1 MKNIAIFFFTSAI
14 MLLTSCS
21 NGQSKLGKTNLS
33 VSAFAE
39 KLKAT
44 PTAIILDVRTPDEFE
59 SGHLLNAINI
69 DWNGNDFTQQ
79 VSKLNQSTPIFIY
92 CLAGS
97 RSASA
102 ATEMRKNGFKEVYEM
117 AGGMMKWRAA
127 NLPETTVKNSLASKG
142 MTKLDFEALI
152 IKDKIVL
159 VDFYAE
165 WCGPCKKMKPYLDEI
180 SKDMAATVSVVRID
194 VDANPALCKE
204 LNIEDIPV
212 LQVYKKGNL
221 TWKNIGFIEKESV
234 LVQLSN

>member
-1 MKNIAIFFFTSAI
+1 MKNTAIFFFTSAI
-14 MLLTSCS
+14 ILLTSCS
-21 NGQSKLGKTNLS
+21 NGQSKVGVTNLS
-33 VSAFAE
+33 VSAFAD

-59 SGHLLNAINI
+59 SGHLLNAINM
-69 DWNGNDFTQQ
+69 DWNGNDFTQK
-79 VSKLNQSTPIFIY
+79 VSKLNQSTPVFIY

-127 NLPETTVKNSLASKG
+127 NLPETTDKTSLAFKG
-142 MTKLDFEALI
+142 MTELDFEALL

-180 SKDMAATVSVVRID
+180 SKDMAATVTVIRID

-204 LNIEDIPV
+204 LKIEDIPV
-212 LQVYKKGNL
+212 LQVYKNGNL
-221 TWKNIGFIEKESV
+221 TWKNVGFIEKESV
-234 LVQLSN
+234 LVQLTN